1 MDTIFMNSKYGK
13 TSEPPSELTAK
24 LDLRRSKSVLLY
36 QTLVFITHEKT

>member
-1 MDTIFMNSKYGK
+1 MNSKYGK
-13 TSEPPSELTAK
+13 TSEPPSELTTK

>member
-1 MDTIFMNSKYGK
+1 MNSKYSK